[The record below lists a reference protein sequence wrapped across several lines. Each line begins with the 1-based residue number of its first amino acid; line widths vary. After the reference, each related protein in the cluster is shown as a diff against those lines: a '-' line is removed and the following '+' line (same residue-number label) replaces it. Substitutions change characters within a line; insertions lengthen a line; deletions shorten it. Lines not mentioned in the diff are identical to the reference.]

1 MKWGSVDAW
10 RLANGCLGLVLVGTL
25 IYGGFAFL
33 GRETQAPFER
43 FGAPLSFPESESPR
57 PKAPLAD
64 LTRRDLFKEMA
75 PPPPPPTLRT
85 IPVEPPPPPKIPLS
99 ERASRFRLVGIIP
112 GEKPQAIIENTQTQR
127 TIYASQGE
135 RLEGI
140 LVESVTG
147 GKVVLSDG
155 NERFEMTL

>member
-1 MKWGSVDAW
+1 
-10 RLANGCLGLVLVGTL
+10 
-25 IYGGFAFL
+25 
-33 GRETQAPFER
+33 
-43 FGAPLSFPESESPR
+43 
-57 PKAPLAD
+57 
-64 LTRRDLFKEMA
+64 
-75 PPPPPPTLRT
+75 
-85 IPVEPPPPPKIPLS
+85 
-99 ERASRFRLVGIIP
+99 VGIIP